1 MDHYCPW
8 MVNCVGYGNYRYF
21 VLFLAYMTLGSF
33 YAVCFT
39 MSDMVQMTPEER
51 YVRIVWSE
59 WWSHTNVSIQHETHQ
74 RFSVFVYVASLVFMS
89 PPSLCIGVTSQ

>member
-33 YAVCFT
+33 YAVCYT

-51 YVRIVWSE
+51 YVGYFLIV
-59 WWSHTNVSIQHETHQ
+59 TVVA
-74 RFSVFVYVASLVFMS
+74 RAGVFL
-89 PPSLCIGVTSQ
+89 